1 MISIHSQ
8 YFIAVMRNIILNKS
22 FLITPFV
29 ERFPF
34 HMDHGRAGML
44 SKSTADR
51 GVCMWESDEETK
63 TERVCVSVTETKRQ
77 IDLQAL

>member
-1 MISIHSQ
+1 
-8 YFIAVMRNIILNKS
+8 
-22 FLITPFV
+22 
-29 ERFPF
+29 
-34 HMDHGRAGML
+34 ML

>member
-1 MISIHSQ
+1 
-8 YFIAVMRNIILNKS
+8 MRNIILNKS

-34 HMDHGRAGML
+34 HMDHGRAGTL

-51 GVCMWESDEETK
+51 GVCMCAWGRAMRRQRLDVC
-63 TERVCVSVTETKRQ
+63 VCVSVTETKRQ